1 MFVVS
6 GLFTRFQL
14 GGLLHCLSLPTAV
27 LPANEGEREDWL
39 ERWREMR
46 NRKEEEGA
54 CSPLCTC
61 GRVAASLS
69 CWSQVSQA
77 IETRGKSQLATLSQ
91 IQ

>member
-46 NRKEEEGA
+46 NRKEEEGFA
-54 CSPLCTC
+54 HLFVPVEELQ
-61 GRVAASLS
+61 RV
-69 CWSQVSQA
+69 
-77 IETRGKSQLATLSQ
+77 
-91 IQ
+91 